1 MENIALQSLQIF
13 SLLCYAR
20 KLLPLLRPKVVAISV
35 RKTIM
40 RKFANFVRLYFPHIT
55 TFFNHIL
62 GFYYFLKVPFGNVV
76 FLVGICLE
84 QKLVYK
90 ENCLLRSQSRDDD
103 KNWPKTDDGKNNH
116 KTNTTKIRIVTWAT
130 EIIKKYNTTTSTWR
144 HAVECNKHGEDQY
157 EVKRELT
164 ETMRTGN
171 RTTIIKNAH
180 KKT

>member
-1 MENIALQSLQIF
+1 MCGKYSLTKFANFLIIVLRTEIATTFKAESGSNF
-13 SLLCYAR
+13 RAY
-20 KLLPLLRPKVVAISV
+20 
-35 RKTIM
+35 KTIM
-40 RKFANFVRLYFPHIT
+40 RKFANFARLYFPHIT

-116 KTNTTKIRIVTWAT
+116 KTNTTKIRTVTWAT
-130 EIIKKYNTTTSTWR
+130 EIIKKYNNIHVATCR
-144 HAVECNKHGEDQY
+144 RVQ
-157 EVKRELT
+157 
-164 ETMRTGN
+164 
-171 RTTIIKNAH
+171 
-180 KKT
+180 